1 MPPRDLAGLGE
12 GWLHGY
18 ERRRASPKELEMF
31 TPNLS
36 ILPEPQRQLWGEL
49 RDTPKTFVLYGGT
62 ALALRIGHRQSED
75 FDFFSNMPFHPNS
88 LRDSVPYL
96 KHAEMT
102 QFQDNTLTALV
113 DRNGPVKLSFFGSLG
128 MKRAQDPDI
137 AEENGVQV
145 ASLLDLLASK
155 LKTIQSRAE
164 AKDYRDIVASFDAG
178 LSLAEGLAAA
188 AAIYGKNFNGALSL
202 KALTFFEDGDLP
214 RLPPATQKRLLEAA
228 TSVNIRELPSVA
240 AKPGLSRREEGS

>member
-1 MPPRDLAGLGE
+1 
-12 GWLHGY
+12 
-18 ERRRASPKELEMF
+18 MF

-36 ILPEPQRQLWGEL
+36 ILPEPQRRLWDEL

-62 ALALRIGHRQSED
+62 ALALRLGHRQSAD
-75 FDFFSNMPFHPNS
+75 FDFFSNQPFRS
-88 LRDSVPYL
+88 AALRDGILYL

-128 MKRAQDPDI
+128 INRVQDPDI
-137 AEENGVQV
+137 AEENGVQI

-155 LKTIQSRAE
+155 LNTVQSRAE
-164 AKDYRDIVASFDAG
+164 AKDYHDILATFDAG

-188 AAIYGKNFNGALSL
+188 ASIYGKQFNGALSL
-202 KALTFFEDGDLP
+202 KALTYFEDGDLP
-214 RLPPATQKRLLEAA
+214 GLPAAMQKRLLEAA
-228 TSVNIRELPSVA
+228 TSVNLRELPIVVA
-240 AKPGLSRREEGS
+240 KLGLSRQEES

>member
-1 MPPRDLAGLGE
+1 
-12 GWLHGY
+12 
-18 ERRRASPKELEMF
+18 MF

-36 ILPEPQRQLWGEL
+36 ILPEPQRQLWAEL
-49 RDTPKTFVLYGGT
+49 KGTPKAFVLYGGT
-62 ALALRIGHRQSED
+62 ALALRLGHRQSED
-75 FDFFSNMPFHPNS
+75 FDFFSNQPFRPDS
-88 LRDSVPYL
+88 LRESIPYL

-128 MKRAQDPDI
+128 IKRAQDPDI
-137 AEENGVQV
+137 AEENGIQI

-155 LKTIQSRAE
+155 LRTVQSRAE

-178 LSLAEGLAAA
+178 LSLAEGLGAA

-202 KALTFFEDGDLP
+202 KALTYFEDGDLP
-214 RLPPATQKRLLEAA
+214 SLTSAVQKRLLETA
-228 TSVNIRELPSVA
+228 TSVNLKELPVVGA
-240 AKPGLSRREEGS
+240 RPGLSRQEEES